1 MKCVNLQKIIKSFG
15 MKKIFIVAL
24 SVLATASVSAQTTR
38 RAQRSRALTRVTNYE
53 DSLRTAFAGRMTQL
67 ASASVKTSDETD
79 VALSPYM
86 YRMLGQGMYYSSS
99 VKNNFNIDWDAPAEE
114 ATSEDIAYREE
125 LNDAVDK
132 MLAKAYV
139 TSPNVFSHYDAQL
152 ANVDVESDVVAEA
165 KADQLEGILGSAETI
180 DDVADI
186 FDDVNVDLEVTKPNF
201 WKTSGKFSLQ
211 FTQNYLSQNWYKGGN
226 NNVTN
231 LTALFLSANYNDQKL
246 IQWDNSLDLRLG
258 FMSAPSDTCHSFL
271 TNTDKINLN
280 SKVGVKATKSSW
292 FYTFSMQAY
301 TQFLPGYKSNDRRR
315 YSAFLAPLDVTA
327 SIGMDYKPKLKKEGC
342 SLSMALLPL
351 SYKLRYIGVDDENI
365 YSAYNMKEDGK
376 NLTAKHDFG
385 SRLEFN
391 SNFRIL
397 DNLTWKCRLY
407 YYTTYEY
414 AESEM
419 ENVFSYSFSK
429 YFSTELY
436 TLWRFDDNRNPQ
448 DKDSTLGYFQFKEYF
463 TIGLT
468 YGF

>member
-1 MKCVNLQKIIKSFG
+1 MR
-15 MKKIFIVAL
+15 KIFIIAL
-24 SVLATASVSAQTTR
+24 AALTVSGSMSAQGSR
-38 RAQRSRALTRVTNYE
+38 RAQKSRAMQRVTNYV
-53 DSLRTAFAGRMTQL
+53 DSVKNAFSSNMTQL
-67 ASASVKTSDETD
+67 ASASVTTDESSD
-79 VALSPYM
+79 VALSPYL
-86 YRMLGQGMYYSSS
+86 YRMLGPGMYYSSS
-99 VKNNFNIDWDAPAEE
+99 VKNSFCIDWEE
-114 ATSEDIAYREE
+114 PSDQPSTEDIAYREQ
-125 LNDAVDK
+125 LNEAVDK
-132 MLAKAYV
+132 MLTSAYV
-139 TSPNVFSHYDAQL
+139 SAPNDFSHYDAQL
-152 ANVDVESDVVAEA
+152 ASVDVEADRIAEA
-165 KADQLEGILGSAETI
+165 KADQLQGILGSSESI

-231 LTALFLSANYNDQKL
+231 LTSLFLSANYNDQKL

-301 TQFLPGYKSNDRRR
+301 TQFLPGYKSNDRRK

-365 YSAYNMKEDGK
+365 YSAYNMIEDGE

-391 SNFRIL
+391 SNFKLI

-407 YYTTYEY
+407 YYTTYKY
-414 AESEM
+414 AEAEM

-436 TLWRFDDNRNPQ
+436 TLWRFDDNRNPKF
-448 DKDSTLGYFQFKEYF
+448 KDSTLGYFQFKEYF

>member
-1 MKCVNLQKIIKSFG
+1 MR
-15 MKKIFIVAL
+15 KIFIIAL
-24 SVLATASVSAQTTR
+24 AALTVSGSMSAQGSR
-38 RAQRSRALTRVTNYE
+38 RAQKSRAMQRVTNYV
-53 DSLRTAFAGRMTQL
+53 DSVKNAFSSNMTQL
-67 ASASVKTSDETD
+67 ASASVKTDESSDVT
-79 VALSPYM
+79 LSPYL
-86 YRMLGQGMYYSSS
+86 YKMLGQGMYFSSS
-99 VKNNFNIDWDAPAEE
+99 VKNSLCIDWEDADEQPA
-114 ATSEDIAYREE
+114 SEDIAYRDE
-125 LNDAVDK
+125 LNKAVDK
-132 MLAKAYV
+132 MLTAAYV
-139 TSPNVFSHYDAQL
+139 SAPNDFSHYDAQF
-152 ANVDVESDVVAEA
+152 ASVDVEEDKIAEA
-165 KADQLEGILGSAETI
+165 KADQLQSILGSSESI

-301 TQFLPGYKSNDRRR
+301 TQFLPGYKSNDRRK

-391 SNFRIL
+391 SNFKII

-407 YYTTYEY
+407 YYTTYKY

-436 TLWRFDDNRNPQ
+436 TLWRFDDNRNPR

>member
-1 MKCVNLQKIIKSFG
+1 MR
-15 MKKIFIVAL
+15 KIFIIAL
-24 SVLATASVSAQTTR
+24 AALAVSGSMSAQGSR
-38 RAQRSRALTRVTNYE
+38 RVQKSRAMQRVTNYE
-53 DSLRTAFAGRMTQL
+53 DSLRNAFTGRMASL
-67 ASASVKTSDETD
+67 ASASVKTDDESD

-99 VKNNFNIDWDAPAEE
+99 VKNNFNIDWDAPAEDE
-114 ATSEDIAYREE
+114 TTSEDIAYREE
-125 LNDAVDK
+125 LNKSVDK

-139 TSPNVFSHYDAQL
+139 TSPDKFTHYDAQYMSE
-152 ANVDVESDVVAEA
+152 NVEADMVAEA
-165 KADQLEGILGSAETI
+165 KADQLQGIFGSSESI

-231 LTALFLSANYNDQKL
+231 LTSLFLSANYNDQKL

-271 TNTDKINLN
+271 TNNDKINLN

-301 TQFLPGYKSNDRRR
+301 TQFLPGYKSNDRRK

-365 YSAYNMKEDGK
+365 YSAYNMIEDGE

-391 SNFRIL
+391 SNFKLL

-414 AESEM
+414 VESEM

-436 TLWRFDDNRNPQ
+436 TLWRFDDNRNPKF
-448 DKDSTLGYFQFKEYF
+448 KDSSLGYFQFKEYF

-468 YGF
+468 YAF